1 MTLRLGKPNIGAP
14 NGKCSGT
21 RRNERLD
28 RMRSTRAA
36 AAAGVA
42 VLVFFGACGGD
53 TSDDGAGTG
62 SSEASTSGGTSAES
76 IQFGNS
82 LAQIRGHH
90 QVALELYEAGDID
103 GALTHAGHP
112 IHELLD
118 SVSSELEEHDGPAD
132 ELSSGLDEVL
142 GAIEEEA
149 PAESVAEAIEN
160 VRGLTFDAATAVD
173 GDAVTSSAYIG
184 SVISSLSATAAHE
197 YEEAVA
203 GGGGIKLLAE
213 YQDGYAFVGEA
224 RSLYG
229 DIVDDVASASAEEAE
244 EIEEA
249 FGVLETALPS
259 AEPPKDLADA
269 EDVENAAALIG
280 HELEETVGAAA
291 VEESDPAEI
300 AEEIESLL
308 DEVVAAYEGGDPDA
322 AAELSAEAYLEN
334 YEVIEAEVIE
344 YAPEINEELE
354 PLLGAELRRQIQE
367 GAPVEDIETM
377 VARAKELLAE
387 ALEILEEE
395 GE

>member
-1 MTLRLGKPNIGAP
+1 
-14 NGKCSGT
+14 
-21 RRNERLD
+21 
-28 RMRSTRAA
+28 MRSTRAA
-36 AAAGVA
+36 AAAGIA
-42 VLVFFGACGGD
+42 ALMFFGACGGD
-53 TSDDGAGTG
+53 TSDGTTETG
-62 SSEASTSGGTSAES
+62 SGAASTAEGTSAES

-103 GALTHAGHP
+103 GAVTHAGHP

-118 SVSSELEEHDGPAD
+118 AVSSELEEHNGPAD
-132 ELSSGLDEVL
+132 ELGSGLDEVL
-142 GAIEEEA
+142 AAIEDEA
-149 PAESVAEAIEN
+149 PAESVGEAIEN
-160 VRGLTFDAATAVD
+160 VRGITFDAAAAVD
-173 GDAVTSSAYIG
+173 GDEITSSAYIG
-184 SVISSLSATAAHE
+184 SVISSLAATAAHE

-213 YQDGYAFVGEA
+213 YQDGYAFLGEA
-224 RSLYG
+224 RSLYE
-229 DIVDDVASASAEEAE
+229 DIVVDVESASTEEAE

-249 FGVLETALPS
+249 FETLETAFP
-259 AEPPKDLADA
+259 AAMPPKDLADA
-269 EDVENAAALIG
+269 EDVESAAALIG

-291 VEESDPAEI
+291 LEESDPAEV

-308 DEVVAAYEGGDPDA
+308 DEVVAAYKDGDAEA

-334 YEVIEAEVIE
+334 YEVIEADVIE

-367 GAPVEDIETM
+367 GASVEDIETM
-377 VARAKELLAE
+377 VARAKELLGD